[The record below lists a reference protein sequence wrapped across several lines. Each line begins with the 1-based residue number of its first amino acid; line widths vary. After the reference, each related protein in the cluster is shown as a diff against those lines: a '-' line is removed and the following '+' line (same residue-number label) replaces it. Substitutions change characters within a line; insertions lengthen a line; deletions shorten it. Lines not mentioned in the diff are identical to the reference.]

1 MLYDILIFNNSTK
14 KDYLFQ
20 SQLDI
25 SNNGLY
31 HTFENLDLSALPSGE
46 YTVYTIRN
54 DYGKAVEWQVSDVPL
69 NSILTYDGKQ
79 FVLKDL
85 LPEIGLLKIGTE
97 NTKDS
102 SSYRKKD
109 VEYYYRKK
117 D

>member
-1 MLYDILIFNNSTK
+1 MLYDLYLYGNSR
-14 KDYLFQ
+14 KDGTLFQ
-20 SQLDI
+20 ELKDT

-31 HTFENLDLSALPSGE
+31 HTFENLDLSEFPSGE
-46 YTVYTIRN
+46 YTYYTIRN
-54 DYGKAVEWQVSDVPL
+54 DYGKDVEWQVSDVPL

-79 FVLKDL
+79 YVLKDL

-117 D
+117 N

>member
-1 MLYDILIFNNSTK
+1 MKYDILIFNNSTK

-20 SQLDI
+20 DQQDS
-25 SNNGLY
+25 SATNLY
-31 HTFENLDLSALPSGE
+31 HIFENLDLSGLPSGE
-46 YTVYTIRN
+46 YSYFTIRN
-54 DYGKAVEWQVSDVPL
+54 DYGEDVKWQVSDVPL
-69 NSILTYDGKQ
+69 NSVLTYDGKEY
-79 FVLKDL
+79 FLKDL

-109 VEYYYRKK
+109 VEYYYKKK

>member
-31 HTFENLDLSALPSGE
+31 HTFENLNLSALPSGE

>member
-31 HTFENLDLSALPSGE
+31 HIFEDLDLSALPGGE
-46 YTVYTIRN
+46 YTVFTIRN
-54 DYGKAVEWQVSDVPL
+54 DYGEDVKWQVSDVPL
-69 NSILTYDGKQ
+69 NSILTYDGNSYKLS
-79 FVLKDL
+79 VLN
-85 LPEIGLLKIGTE
+85 PEISLMKIGTE
-97 NTKDS
+97 NTKDN
-102 SSYRKKD
+102 SSYKKKD
-109 VEYYYRKK
+109 VEYYYRRK